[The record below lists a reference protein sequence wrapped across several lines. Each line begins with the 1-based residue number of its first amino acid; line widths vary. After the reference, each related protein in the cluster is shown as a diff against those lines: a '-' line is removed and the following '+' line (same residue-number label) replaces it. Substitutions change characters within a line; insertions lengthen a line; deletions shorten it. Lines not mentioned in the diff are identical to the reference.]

1 MKLRLRIASF
11 SAPLIALAISFGLS
25 SLILLFIGKDP
36 IETFQIMFEYGT
48 KGKSIVSIINRSIP
62 LYISAIAVAVGFKMG
77 LFNIGVE
84 GQYLMGSLIAAFVG
98 SQFSIIT
105 PIHVLFI
112 ILIAVSSSAL
122 WAAIAGYLKVKK
134 GIHEVIST
142 IMLNYIGTGLIS
154 YGLTNIFDEPGSDYE
169 LPRTPELPESGKMP
183 PLNNLFNLED
193 LQDLHG
199 FLFVAIIVGIF
210 YYWLVWKTT
219 LGFDLRITGSNPVAA
234 KFSGINPN
242 RLIVVAMVTSGGFAG
257 LVGLGPLLGYFHRF
271 TIDFPTGL
279 GFAGIGVALL
289 GRNHPFGM
297 GVGALLFAFLER
309 SSQILDL
316 NDVPKEIEQMMQAFI
331 LLIVVVFYEV
341 IRRFIV
347 KQQIKDASKKVETWH
362 RISISFY

>member
-1 MKLRLRIASF
+1 MKFSLRIASF
-11 SAPLIALAISFGLS
+11 SAPIIALAISFGLS

-36 IETFQIMFEYGT
+36 VETFRIMFEYGI

-84 GQYLMGSLIAAFVG
+84 GQYLVGSIIAAFVG

-105 PIHVLFI
+105 PLHILFI
-112 ILIAVSSSAL
+112 ILIAVASSAM

-154 YGLTNIFDEPGSDYE
+154 YSLTNVFDEKGSEYE
-169 LPRTPELPESGKMP
+169 LPRTPELPETGQMP
-183 PLNNLFNLED
+183 ALNNFFRLED

-242 RLIVVAMVTSGGFAG
+242 KLIVVA
-257 LVGLGPLLGYFHRF
+257 
-271 TIDFPTGL
+271 
-279 GFAGIGVALL
+279 
-289 GRNHPFGM
+289 
-297 GVGALLFAFLER
+297 
-309 SSQILDL
+309 
-316 NDVPKEIEQMMQAFI
+316 
-331 LLIVVVFYEV
+331 
-341 IRRFIV
+341 
-347 KQQIKDASKKVETWH
+347 
-362 RISISFY
+362 

>member
-1 MKLRLRIASF
+1 MKMRFRLVSV
-11 SAPLIALAISFGLS
+11 SAPIVALIISFGLS
-25 SLILLFIGKDP
+25 SLILLVIGKDP
-36 IETFQIMFEYGT
+36 IETFQIMFEYGIR
-48 KGKSIVSIINRSIP
+48 GKSIVSIINRSIP

-84 GQYLMGSLIAAFVG
+84 GQYLMGSLVAAYVG
-98 SQFSIIT
+98 AQFSVIT
-105 PIHVLFI
+105 PLHILFI
-112 ILIAVSSSAL
+112 IIIAVGTSSL
-122 WAAIAGYLKVKK
+122 WAAIAGYLKVEK

-142 IMLNYIGTGLIS
+142 IMLNYIGIGLIAYS
-154 YGLTNIFDEPGSDYE
+154 LTTIFDEPNSNYD
-169 LPRTPELPESGKMP
+169 LPRTKELPETGKMP
-183 PLNNLFNLED
+183 ALNKFFNIED

-199 FLFVAIIVGIF
+199 FLVIALIVGFF

-219 LGFDLRITGSNPVAA
+219 LGFDLRITGSNPIAA
-234 KFSGINPN
+234 KFSGINPKK
-242 RLIVVAMVTSGGFAG
+242 LIVIAMITSGGFAG
-257 LVGLGPLLGYFHRF
+257 LVGLAYFHRY

-297 GVGALLFAFLER
+297 AIGALLFAFLQR

-347 KQQIKDASKKVETWH
+347 KQQIKDASKRTDE
-362 RISISFY
+362 

>member
-1 MKLRLRIASF
+1 
-11 SAPLIALAISFGLS
+11 
-25 SLILLFIGKDP
+25 
-36 IETFQIMFEYGT
+36 
-48 KGKSIVSIINRSIP
+48 
-62 LYISAIAVAVGFKMG
+62 
-77 LFNIGVE
+77 
-84 GQYLMGSLIAAFVG
+84 
-98 SQFSIIT
+98 
-105 PIHVLFI
+105 
-112 ILIAVSSSAL
+112 
-122 WAAIAGYLKVKK
+122 
-134 GIHEVIST
+134 
-142 IMLNYIGTGLIS
+142 MLNYIGTGLIS
-154 YGLTNIFDEPGSDYE
+154 YSLTNIFDEPGSDYE
-169 LPRTPELPESGKMP
+169 LPRTPELPDSGKMP

-199 FLFVAIIVGIF
+199 FLFVAIIVGVF

-297 GVGALLFAFLER
+297 AVGALLFAFLER

-347 KQQIKDASKKVETWH
+347 KQQIKDASKKVET
-362 RISISFY
+362 

>member
-154 YGLTNIFDEPGSDYE
+154 YGLTNIFDEPNLVICIYDSEVRIKFGS
-169 LPRTPELPESGKMP
+169 RCM
-183 PLNNLFNLED
+183 
-193 LQDLHG
+193 
-199 FLFVAIIVGIF
+199 
-210 YYWLVWKTT
+210 
-219 LGFDLRITGSNPVAA
+219 
-234 KFSGINPN
+234 FS
-242 RLIVVAMVTSGGFAG
+242 
-257 LVGLGPLLGYFHRF
+257 
-271 TIDFPTGL
+271 
-279 GFAGIGVALL
+279 
-289 GRNHPFGM
+289 
-297 GVGALLFAFLER
+297 
-309 SSQILDL
+309 
-316 NDVPKEIEQMMQAFI
+316 
-331 LLIVVVFYEV
+331 
-341 IRRFIV
+341 
-347 KQQIKDASKKVETWH
+347 
-362 RISISFY
+362 

>member
-98 SQFSIIT
+98 SQFSIST

-347 KQQIKDASKKVETWH
+347 KQQIKDASKKVET
-362 RISISFY
+362 